1 MVGFT
6 PVEEVEEI
14 STVLRGGEEKE
25 VRDFFKEEWVE
36 EPIMIKF
43 MGDLVVVVVVV
54 LLNFLQVVEVEG
66 TLVEAVELMEV
77 TPVGEEEDL
86 TTSVQIN
93 KVSAVLTQPAMVM

>member
-6 PVEEVEEI
+6 PVEEVENL
-14 STVLRGGEEKE
+14 SVLPRDGKERE

-36 EPIMIKF
+36 EARIITL
-43 MGDLVVVVVVV
+43 MGDLVAVAV
-54 LLNFLQVVEVEG
+54 LVDYEVQVEVEG
-66 TLVEAVELMEV
+66 TLVEAVELLTI

-93 KVSAVLTQPAMVM
+93 KVSAVLTRPAMVM